1 MPSSDARLR
10 FPIMRAI
17 IPNMGTMKE
26 GLSEILFSKTQRGVL
41 GLLFANP
48 ERSYYANEIVR
59 HVKAGTG
66 AVHRELERLA
76 AAGLLTVSRVG
87 NQKHY
92 QANRQS
98 AIFDEME
105 ALVLK
110 TMEPA
115 SRVPAADA
123 PRLAV
128 HEERTP
134 YIAPGDTA
142 FQVPKRRLQA
152 LCRRHGVKRL
162 GIFGSAARGDAGQ
175 SSDVDLLVEFEKDA
189 QASLFDMARLQE
201 ELSRLF
207 GRKVDLATGAILE
220 NPYRRRAILK
230 DLREIFAA

>member
-1 MPSSDARLR
+1 MG
-10 FPIMRAI
+10 AI
-17 IPNMGTMKE
+17 IPNMGAIKE

-98 AIFDEME
+98 PIFEEME
-105 ALVLK
+105 AIVQK

-115 SRVPAADA
+115 SRTPAAGA
-123 PRLAV
+123 VRLAA
-128 HEERTP
+128 HEMRARYLPRGKEP
-134 YIAPGDTA
+134 ALK
-142 FQVPKRRLQA
+142 VPQRRLEE
-152 LCRRHGVKRL
+152 LCRRYGVKRL
-162 GIFGSAARGDAGQ
+162 GIFGSAARGEAGP
-175 SSDVDLLVEFEKDA
+175 SSDADLLVEFEKDA
-189 QASLFDMARLQE
+189 PTSLFDMARLQE

-207 GRKVDLATGAILE
+207 GRKVDLATSAILE
-220 NPYRRRAILK
+220 NSYRRRAILK
-230 DLREIFAA
+230 DLREIYAA